1 MSILKFGFA
10 EIIFA
15 LCQNVNM
22 ENLKNLRKNRGLY
35 QKDIAD
41 LLGVAISTVSAWE
54 NDIYEIDFHNLKKL
68 ADFFDVTVDELLG
81 RTTEPQL
88 FDDARVERP
97 EILELYESLTP
108 ELQEHALAYLHGLAD
123 RAAIRNVHSV
133 NVTFEDNRR
142 KRQ

>member
-1 MSILKFGFA
+1 MQNLLKEFRVRNRISQISIAQYLGIAKNTYYQYENGIRKIPL
-10 EIIFA
+10 EIVCELA
-15 LCQNVNM
+15 N
-22 ENLKNLRKNRGLY
+22 Y
-35 QKDIAD
+35 YD
-41 LLGVAISTVSAWE
+41 VS
-54 NDIYEIDFHNLKKL
+54 
-68 ADFFDVTVDELLG
+68 VDELLG

-88 FDDARVERP
+88 LDDARVERP

>member
-1 MSILKFGFA
+1 MELKRLRNKSNLTQRQVA
-10 EIIFA
+10 EAVGIGLQAYSYYEKGERQPQFQT
-15 LCQNVNM
+15 LC
-22 ENLKNLRKNRGLY
+22 
-35 QKDIAD
+35 
-41 LLGVAISTVSAWE
+41 
-54 NDIYEIDFHNLKKL
+54 KL

-88 FDDARVERP
+88 FDNARVERP

>member
-1 MSILKFGFA
+1 MNTAALLKELREFA
-10 EIIFA
+10 GIS
-15 LCQNVNM
+15 Q
-22 ENLKNLRKNRGLY
+22 
-35 QKDIAD
+35 QKLAD
-41 LLGVAISTVSAWE
+41 LTGISQSSIARWELGQCEPTASGIS
-54 NDIYEIDFHNLKKL
+54 KL
-68 ADFFDVTVDELLG
+68 ADFFDISADEILC
-81 RTTEPQL
+81 RNSIASYFNSEKTSKTII

-123 RAAIRNVHSV
+123 RAAIRNIHSV

>member
-1 MSILKFGFA
+1 MNTAALLKELREFA
-10 EIIFA
+10 GIS
-15 LCQNVNM
+15 Q
-22 ENLKNLRKNRGLY
+22 
-35 QKDIAD
+35 QKLAD
-41 LLGVAISTVSAWE
+41 LTGISQSSIARWELGQCEPTASGIS
-54 NDIYEIDFHNLKKL
+54 KL
-68 ADFFDVTVDELLG
+68 ADFFDISADEILC
-81 RTTEPQL
+81 RNSIASYFNSEKTSKTII

>member
-1 MSILKFGFA
+1 MKI
-10 EIIFA
+10 
-15 LCQNVNM
+15 
-22 ENLKNLRKNRGLY
+22 
-35 QKDIAD
+35 
-41 LLGVAISTVSAWE
+41 
-54 NDIYEIDFHNLKKL
+54 KKL
-68 ADFFDVTVDELLG
+68 REIRNLSQAEVAKGIGISQQRYSRYERGEREADYETLCRLANFFEISIDELLG

-88 FDDARVERP
+88 FDNARVERP

>member
-1 MSILKFGFA
+1 MDTAALLKELREFA
-10 EIIFA
+10 GIS
-15 LCQNVNM
+15 Q
-22 ENLKNLRKNRGLY
+22 
-35 QKDIAD
+35 QKLAD
-41 LLGVAISTVSAWE
+41 LTGISQSSIARWELGQCEPTASGIS
-54 NDIYEIDFHNLKKL
+54 KL
-68 ADFFDVTVDELLG
+68 ADFFDISADEILC
-81 RTTEPQL
+81 RNSIASYFNSEKTSKTII